1 MATFNIVMPKMGE
14 SIQEATITKWFVKP
28 GDKIEEDDILLEI
41 ATDKVDS
48 EVPSPVDGY
57 VKEVLFKVDDVVP
70 VGTVIAVIDLDG
82 TGATTPDTDDSEEET
97 EVIETSEEETSK
109 PETEATT
116 EVETSTQDDVASP
129 SSEVGSDDDQ
139 GRFYSPVVKKI
150 ARENNISIEELKN
163 IEGSGLNGRVNKE
176 DIEAYVATKSEPKAA
191 KAAPP
196 TIEKPSAPTQT
207 SESVTAKPVQPTQ
220 IAKIEVPVSGEDEI
234 IEMDRMRKKIAEHM
248 VMSKQ
253 VSPHV
258 TSVVE
263 ADVTN
268 LVAWRERVKDEFQKK
283 YNQKLTFMPVFTE
296 AVAKA
301 LRDFPMVNS
310 SVNGDKIILRK
321 HVNVGIAVSL
331 QSGNLIVPV
340 VKNADMLNLAGL
352 ASNINGLAVKAR
364 NNKLSPD
371 DIQEGTFTI
380 TNFGSFDNIIG
391 TPIINQPQV
400 AILATG
406 SIKKKV
412 SVIETPSG
420 DTIGIRSKMYLSLSY
435 DHRIVDGML
444 GGMFLRRV
452 GDYLENFDI
461 ERSV

>member
-116 EVETSTQDDVASP
+116 EVETSTHDDVASP
-129 SSEVGSDDDQ
+129 SSEVGSDDEQ

-176 DIEAYVATKSEPKAA
+176 DIEAYVATKSEPKAT
-191 KAAPP
+191 KAATP

-207 SESVTAKPVQPTQ
+207 SESFTAKPVQPTQ

-331 QSGNLIVPV
+331 PSGNLIVPV